1 MYNETKMLAYSQWHD
16 LLTNT
21 TNTFSEPEDRYDE
34 LLRLADDYRSRGI
47 INTPERNTLIEIATA
62 AYTRSVT
69 AVTANSSH
77 SGINL

>member
-1 MYNETKMLAYSQWHD
+1 MYNETKMLAYSQWHN

-21 TNTFSEPEDRYDE
+21 STFSAPEDRYDE

-47 INTPERNTLIEIATA
+47 INAPERNTLIEIATA

-69 AVTANSSH
+69 AVTPESNH
-77 SGINL
+77 SGIHP

>member
-1 MYNETKMLAYSQWHD
+1 MYNETKMLAYTQWHD

-21 TNTFSEPEDRYDE
+21 STFSAPEDRYDE

-69 AVTANSSH
+69 AATANSSH
-77 SGINL
+77 TGIHP

>member
-47 INTPERNTLIEIATA
+47 IDTPERNTLIEIATA

-77 SGINL
+77 SGINP

>member
-21 TNTFSEPEDRYDE
+21 TSFSEPEDRYDE

-47 INTPERNTLIEIATA
+47 IDTPERNTLIEIATA

-69 AVTANSSH
+69 AATAHSNH
-77 SGINL
+77 SGMNL

>member
-21 TNTFSEPEDRYDE
+21 TTFSEPEDRYDE

-47 INTPERNTLIEIATA
+47 IDTPERNTLIEIATA

-69 AVTANSSH
+69 VTAHSSH
-77 SGINL
+77 SGTNL